1 MMLRYFEA
9 KGHCICNL
17 LLNCGTEA
25 RTITFVIRDRKRE
38 SDGEK
43 VTSCYQVVRLSER
56 YAAGETIISVSVS

>member
-1 MMLRYFEA
+1 M
-9 KGHCICNL
+9 
-17 LLNCGTEA
+17 
-25 RTITFVIRDRKRE
+25 FVIRDRKRE